1 MSVKKKAKGKSKGT
15 AKKTAK
21 KKASAKKRA
30 PSKKKGKDIVQVRE
44 NINELVKD
52 SAKDIATEVIK
63 VAKTGQLASAK
74 YLFEAAGI
82 YPATE
87 QATVNPIERSLAHTL
102 LTRMGLPL
110 DPVICDEEPT
120 PAVLPSERKNK
131 CTETNV
137 PADAEENPE
146 EEGEGVS
153 CGGGREA
160 RAIAVT
166 RAGRCVPQRQ
176 ETMPFQ
182 CAATDRCVGG
192 EDTVK

>member
-1 MSVKKKAKGKSKGT
+1 MPDAAEAVIRTTPTVWGGRAMSMKKKAKGKSKGT

-30 PSKKKGKDIVQVRE
+30 PSKKKGKDIVQVRQ
-44 NINELVKD
+44 NISELVKD

-87 QATVNPIERSLAHTL
+87 QVAVNPIERSLAHTL

-110 DPVICDEEPT
+110 EPVVVDEEPNL
-120 PAVLPSERKNK
+120 AVLAGDAKSKS
-131 CTETNV
+131 TEANV
-137 PADAEENPE
+137 PAEAEENPE
-146 EEGEGVS
+146 GEP
-153 CGGGREA
+153 
-160 RAIAVT
+160 
-166 RAGRCVPQRQ
+166 AGEPAAAESKEQ
-176 ETMPFQ
+176 EPSQ
-182 CAATDRCVGG
+182 
-192 EDTVK
+192 

>member
-15 AKKTAK
+15 TKKTAK
-21 KKASAKKRA
+21 KKDSAKKRA
-30 PSKKKGKDIVQVRE
+30 PSKKKGKDIVQVRA

-110 DPVICDEEPT
+110 EPVICDEDPAPAAPLIDAKDTGDETVT
-120 PAVLPSERKNK
+120 PS
-131 CTETNV
+131 
-137 PADAEENPE
+137 DAKENAEGEDE
-146 EEGEGVS
+146 EEPAAVPEGS
-153 CGGGREA
+153 E
-160 RAIAVT
+160 
-166 RAGRCVPQRQ
+166 
-176 ETMPFQ
+176 E
-182 CAATDRCVGG
+182 
-192 EDTVK
+192 

>member
-1 MSVKKKAKGKSKGT
+1 MRLPDAAEAGIRTTPRVSGGRVMGMKKKAKGKSKGT

-30 PSKKKGKDIVQVRE
+30 PSKKKGKDIAQVRE

-87 QATVNPIERSLAHTL
+87 QAAANPIERSLAHTL
-102 LTRMGLPL
+102 LRRMGLPL
-110 DPVICDEEPT
+110 DPVVCDEEPAS
-120 PAVLPSERKNK
+120 PLSPPDAKGMNNEAVKPGVAGKDAEQ
-131 CTETNV
+131 
-137 PADAEENPE
+137 DAEEVG
-146 EEGEGVS
+146 EGERAEKVS
-153 CGGGREA
+153 S
-160 RAIAVT
+160 T
-166 RAGRCVPQRQ
+166 P
-176 ETMPFQ
+176 
-182 CAATDRCVGG
+182 ATV
-192 EDTVK
+192 ESEE